1 MKWNLHN
8 EYIESIPKK
17 KLSEKIEK
25 NGLTKLII
33 DTITQNQKNNDT
45 IMFLTDNKNF
55 LEKIVKKIVSLC
67 YERNILLD
75 TAMDNHKCVYQNNKD
90 NEYNYNY
97 EWYFTFSKVSSDSHN
112 KNTIC
117 YYFNFV
123 NKNRNFHL
131 TLMLDENMI

>member
-17 KLSEKIEK
+17 KLNKKIGK
-25 NGLTKLII
+25 KGMSPFII
-33 DTITQNQKNNDT
+33 DVIIKNKKNNDA
-45 IMFLTDNKNF
+45 IILLTDNKIF
-55 LEKIVKKIVSLC
+55 LEQTVKKLVSIC
-67 YERNILLD
+67 YQKDIRFD
-75 TAMDNHKCVYQNNKD
+75 TAMDNHNCIYQD
-90 NEYNYNY
+90 NQLNTED
-97 EWYFTFSKVSSDSHN
+97 WYFTMNKVSFNSN
-112 KNTIC
+112 MKMNIC